1 MRRVAVIRALL
12 VTLALW
18 TPAIA
23 ADDPIAEAT
32 ALNREA
38 LALYQDHRY
47 AEAEPLFKRALAI
60 IDEVLGSNHLLVA
73 SMSIYLAERYREQ
86 NRYAEVAPL
95 YLRAAEIQEKA
106 LGPSH
111 PDIAKTL
118 NTLAAFYVERGNY
131 AEAERLHKRALAIR
145 EEALGPDHADTAASL
160 NNLAGV
166 YRKEGRNAD
175 ARPLYERALAI
186 FEKALDPDNPE
197 IATVLNNLAT
207 LYQDEGR
214 YNDAEPLYTRSLA
227 IVEKARGPG
236 HPDVAT
242 CLNNLGTFYRSE
254 GRYADAE
261 PLYTRALKIREEAL
275 GSDHPDVAESLNNLA
290 ALHRA
295 EGRYAEAEPLYKRAL
310 AIREKVDGPDHP
322 DVAYSLNNLAA
333 FYQEQ
338 GQITEAEALMTRA
351 LAIIEKALG
360 PNHADVAN
368 SLNNL
373 AELYREEGRYTEA
386 EPLYKRAL
394 PISEMALGPDH
405 PDIARILNNLA
416 ELYRGQ
422 GLRAE
427 AEAFHKRALAIRD
440 KALGPDHPDVAH
452 SLTNLATLYW
462 EEGRYAETEPL
473 HQRALGIF
481 EKALGADHPYV
492 ANSLNSL
499 AALYSDE
506 DRSAEA
512 EPLYRRALA
521 IREKALGPDHPAVAN
536 SLNNLADLYREQGR
550 YADAEELDKRALA
563 IWEKALG
570 PDHLDVANSLNNLA
584 RIYLAEGQVD
594 RAQPASTRAV
604 DIVMKHLSIGSAQ
617 RSGAAITEQ
626 RQNRYYF
633 LEYITI
639 GEAVAARAPERRREI
654 AAETFRVA
662 QMAQISR
669 AGIAVAAL
677 SARLAAGGG
686 SRSEVIR
693 ERQDLVQQWQW
704 LDGALVKAA
713 SRLPA
718 DRRSAEEASLRS
730 ALADV
735 SRRLDSLDARIA
747 AEFPAYGELSNP
759 RPLTM
764 DAAREL
770 IASDEALLVFLVT
783 DDASW
788 LWVLRHDDIA
798 LYRIAMGA
806 KALADEVTALRA
818 SLDPQRNPKLA
829 PFPAAR
835 AYALHQK
842 LIGPA
847 EPLLTGVHHLLIVPD
862 GALQS
867 LPMAVL
873 VTRPPQQ
880 DPERPEDHR
889 EIEWLARDYAMTVV
903 PAVSSLRALREFGNT
918 EHASAPFL
926 GIGDPVLK
934 GKSGGTTGTL
944 TTGTLVSLFH
954 GGTVDVEEV
963 RALSPLPETAAELH
977 TIASTLGASEA
988 ELLLG
993 PRASEPVLRQML
1005 LDQYKIIEFA
1015 THGLVSGE
1023 LRGLAEPALVLTPP
1037 AKASPDD
1044 DGLLTASKI
1053 ATLKLNA
1060 DWVVLSACNSAAGDG
1075 TPDGGGLSGLAK
1087 AFFYAGA
1094 RSLLVSHWRAWSEAT
1109 IKLTTGTF
1117 AELTNDSSIGRA
1129 EALRRSMMVMLDPQS
1144 PPEFAHPLAWATFVL
1159 AGEGGAGR

>member
-1 MRRVAVIRALL
+1 V
-12 VTLALW
+12 
-18 TPAIA
+18 
-23 ADDPIAEAT
+23 
-32 ALNREA
+32 
-38 LALYQDHRY
+38 
-47 AEAEPLFKRALAI
+47 
-60 IDEVLGSNHLLVA
+60 
-73 SMSIYLAERYREQ
+73 EQ
-86 NRYAEVAPL
+86 
-95 YLRAAEIQEKA
+95 
-106 LGPSH
+106 
-111 PDIAKTL
+111 
-118 NTLAAFYVERGNY
+118 GNY
-131 AEAERLHKRALAIR
+131 AEAEPLHKRALAIR
-145 EEALGPDHADTAASL
+145 EEALGPDHTDVAASL
-160 NNLAGV
+160 SNLAGV
-166 YRKEGRNAD
+166 YHGE
-175 ARPLYERALAI
+175 ARYAEAEPLYNRALAI
-186 FEKALDPDNPE
+186 FEKSLGPDDPE
-197 IATVLNNLAT
+197 IAAVLNNLAA
-207 LYQDEGR
+207 LYRDEGR
-214 YNDAEPLYTRSLA
+214 YAEAKPLYRRSLEIA
-227 IVEKARGPG
+227 EKALGPS
-236 HPDVAT
+236 HPHVAT
-242 CLNNLGTFYRSE
+242 YLNNLGGLYQSE

-261 PLYTRALKIREEAL
+261 PRYTRALKIREEAL

-290 ALHRA
+290 ALYRA

-338 GQITEAEALMTRA
+338 GQITEAEALMARA
-351 LAIIEKALG
+351 LAILEKALG
-360 PNHADVAN
+360 SDHADVAN

-462 EEGRYAETEPL
+462 EEGRYAEAEPL
-473 HQRALGIF
+473 HRRALGIF
-481 EKALGADHPYV
+481 EKALGADHPDV

-521 IREKALGPDHPAVAN
+521 IRQRALGPDHPAVAN

-550 YADAEELDKRALA
+550 YADAEEFNKRALA

-570 PDHLDVANSLNNLA
+570 SDHLDVANGLNNLA

-594 RAQPASTRAV
+594 QAQPASTRAV

-639 GEAVAARAPERRREI
+639 AEAVAARAPERRREI

-669 AGIAVAAL
+669 AGTAVTAL

-686 SRSEVIR
+686 SRSEAIR
-693 ERQDLVQQWQW
+693 QRQDLVQQWQW

-718 DRRSAEEASLRS
+718 DRKSAEEASLRS

-759 RPLTM
+759 RPLTL
-764 DAAREL
+764 DAAREM
-770 IASDEALLVFLVT
+770 IARDEALLVFLVT

-806 KALADEVTALRA
+806 KALADQVTALRA

-829 PFPAAR
+829 PFPAAH
-835 AYALHQK
+835 AYALYQK

-847 EPLLTGVHHLLIVPD
+847 EPLLAGIHHLLIVPD

-889 EIEWLARDYAMTVV
+889 EIEWLARHYAVTVL

-926 GIGDPVLK
+926 GIGDPVLT
-934 GKSGGTTGTL
+934 GAAGRTTSVTL
-944 TTGTLVSLFH
+944 ASLFR
-954 GGTVDVEEV
+954 GATADVEKV
-963 RALSPLPETAAELH
+963 RALPPLPETAAELH
-977 TIASTLGASEA
+977 AIGKTLGASEA
-988 ELLLG
+988 DLLLG
-993 PRASEPVLRQML
+993 ARASEPVLGQMS
-1005 LDQYKIIEFA
+1005 LDRYRIIEFA

-1023 LRGLAEPALVLTPP
+1023 LKGLTEPALVLTPP
-1037 AKASPDD
+1037 AQATSDD

-1053 ATLKLNA
+1053 ATLQLNA
-1060 DWVVLSACNSAAGDG
+1060 DWVVLSACNTAAGDG

-1094 RSLLVSHWRAWSEAT
+1094 RSLLVSHWRAWSGAT
-1109 IKLTTGTF
+1109 VKLTTGTF
-1117 AELTNDSSIGRA
+1117 AELASDPSIGRA
-1129 EALRRSMMVMLDPQS
+1129 EALRRAMMAMLDPQS
-1144 PPEFAHPLAWATFVL
+1144 SPEFAHPLAWATFVL